1 MCSRVGKITATID
14 GEVTNTHPHDDSIQ
28 RGTMVEIELTNPT
41 AEGEAV
47 LFAGGKP
54 LWLF

>member
-1 MCSRVGKITATID
+1 V
-14 GEVTNTHPHDDSIQ
+14 Q
-28 RGTMVEIELTNPT
+28 RGVMVEIDVSTN
-41 AEGEAV
+41 AASDKV

>member
-1 MCSRVGKITATID
+1 V
-14 GEVTNTHPHDDSIQ
+14 
-28 RGTMVEIELTNPT
+28 MVEIDVSAHAASNK
-41 AEGEAV
+41 V

>member
-1 MCSRVGKITATID
+1 M
-14 GEVTNTHPHDDSIQ
+14 
-28 RGTMVEIELTNPT
+28 MVEIELTTPS
-41 AEGEAV
+41 AEGDAV

>member
-1 MCSRVGKITATID
+1 V
-14 GEVTNTHPHDDSIQ
+14 Q
-28 RGTMVEIELTNPT
+28 RGFMVEVELSTPS
-41 AEGEAV
+41 AEGETV